1 MSNFGLF
8 PAIFDGAAAPNGR
21 VRYVPTSHDLFGH
34 DSVSGLGY
42 DWSRVAD
49 PGIAPRPPFKVYLPR
64 TTADVVRL
72 VREASDAGEQV
83 VVRGHAHSSNNLVTP
98 DGGVVMLTEGMNRI
112 VHLDEADM
120 TVTVQCGAAL
130 MALDAW
136 LSELGLGLPI
146 VGDHDHIT
154 AAGFASVGG
163 ISPASHRHGMF
174 VDTVV
179 ELEYVDWAG
188 KVHRCSRQH
197 SRPELL
203 RLLAGT
209 GRHGVITELTITV
222 IKADKYHTVYA
233 NQRRITAS
241 LDEFVSYSGRMI
253 GDPGDAVAK
262 RGVWADLEV
271 PGLSGASVRL
281 GQFSS
286 YHHTPQHLAKS
297 LWKRL
302 AYRYQ
307 NLLGYWAGRLPPQLD
322 EFVKYL
328 GTGTIMLSPGYAT
341 MKDIERSTD
350 QVLDSTV
357 GDPTRMFVVLAPVQ
371 RYTSLFHQLYEL
383 CLLERRR
390 SRAITSISIYV
401 KAVSS
406 AYLSGGDPPD
416 RYVEV
421 MLYLGLRPE
430 RMTPE
435 VLDRL
440 VRKIDEITI
449 AHQAVRYMH
458 SLTSSDPTVRAKV
471 DPNTRYSGSSADAP
485 ALAAPPAARQVTAR
499 AGRPP
504 KGAPASAGE

>member
-1 MSNFGLF
+1 M
-8 PAIFDGAAAPNGR
+8 R
-21 VRYVPTSHDLFGH
+21 HQRW
-34 DSVSGLGY
+34 SGC
-42 DWSRVAD
+42 
-49 PGIAPRPPFKVYLPR
+49 
-64 TTADVVRL
+64 
-72 VREASDAGEQV
+72 
-83 VVRGHAHSSNNLVTP
+83 GHAHSSNNLVTP

-179 ELEYVDWAG
+179 ELEYVDWDG

-253 GDPGDAVAK
+253 GDPGDAVAE

-281 GQFSS
+281 
-286 YHHTPQHLAKS
+286 A
-297 LWKRL
+297 
-302 AYRYQ
+302 
-307 NLLGYWAGRLPPQLD
+307 
-322 EFVKYL
+322 
-328 GTGTIMLSPGYAT
+328 
-341 MKDIERSTD
+341 
-350 QVLDSTV
+350 
-357 GDPTRMFVVLAPVQ
+357 
-371 RYTSLFHQLYEL
+371 
-383 CLLERRR
+383 
-390 SRAITSISIYV
+390 
-401 KAVSS
+401 
-406 AYLSGGDPPD
+406 
-416 RYVEV
+416 EV

-440 VRKIDEITI
+440 VRKIAEITI

-485 ALAAPPAARQVTAR
+485 TPAARQSTAAAK

-504 KGAPASAGE
+504 KAAPASVGEQS